1 MIKLGLFYT
10 FLAIEVCFVDCGC
23 RDKDFDKLK
32 NDCKRSG
39 LNFDMA
45 ETIQNKT
52 LVCECLQ
59 ELFDCVNRTVPNC
72 VDSMK
77 DKYITFRYTPWDCH
91 LLEDASTEIGNK
103 CGNDVIFEVRI
114 KESTDNIIIFQTDV
128 NNYIEKSANSCR
140 ISYGAAMIYLMLM
153 VKCVLLWCNQ

>member
-1 MIKLGLFYT
+1 MNYFCCQSLILNIYMDLPKASVAVLSSLGK
-10 FLAIEVCFVDCGC
+10 I
-23 RDKDFDKLK
+23 
-32 NDCKRSG
+32 
-39 LNFDMA
+39 
-45 ETIQNKT
+45 
-52 LVCECLQ
+52 CLQ